1 MMNNVFTNTYIII
14 IIIKCYVYIKTSNLG
29 IHTKLVSELKNF
41 W

>member
-1 MMNNVFTNTYIII
+1 MMNNVFTNTYII

-41 W
+41 